1 MTPTLILATAL
12 LLGALH
18 AFDADHLAAVTSFVM
33 RHPSRRAAIGYAGRW
48 ALGHSFTLL
57 SVGAASA
64 LFGWTI
70 TADLQ
75 TAAELSV
82 GLTLVGIG
90 CWVLIG
96 LSRGR
101 LLLQVHH
108 HGDYKHAHL
117 HRPDHGRSVH
127 GHAIFWVGALHG
139 LAGSAGLL
147 VIIPVA
153 IAASPVAMIA
163 YVVVFSI
170 GVMAAMAT
178 YAMVLG
184 GLLGLAAPG
193 SAARLYPWIQGA
205 AGSLTLALGSW
216 WISMTVTGGS

>member
-1 MTPTLILATAL
+1 MTLTLLLATAL

-18 AFDADHLAAVTSFVM
+18 AFDADHLAAVTSFVI
-33 RHPSRRAAIGYAGRW
+33 RHPTRRAAIGYAGRW
-48 ALGHSFTLL
+48 ALGHSCTLL
-57 SVGAASA
+57 VVGAASA

-75 TAAELSV
+75 TAAELAV

-96 LSRGR
+96 IVRGR
-101 LLLQVHH
+101 LLLEVHD
-108 HGDYKHAHL
+108 HGDYRHVHL
-117 HRPDHGRSVH
+117 HRPDHGKSDH
-127 GHAIFWVGALHG
+127 GHAVFWIGALHG

-153 IAASPVAMIA
+153 IAASPVATIA

-170 GVMAAMAT
+170 GVVAAMAT
-178 YAMVLG
+178 YAMMLG
-184 GLLGLAAPG
+184 GLLGLGNPG
-193 SAARLYPWIQGA
+193 RAARLYPWVAGA
-205 AGSLTLALGSW
+205 AGSLTLALGIW
-216 WISMTVTGGS
+216 WISTVSGWI